1 MKYLS
6 VKQNVV
12 EFNEALRE
20 GLQQGTVLKT
30 KDELKV
36 MVELCTN
43 LIYYFKYFISAEELK
58 RYEKEQV

>member
-20 GLQQGTVLKT
+20 GLEQGAVFKT
-30 KDELKV
+30 KEEFKI
-36 MVELCTN
+36 MVELFTN
-43 LIYYFKYFISAEELK
+43 LIYYFKFLVSAEELK
-58 RYEKEQV
+58 QYEKEKN